1 VLIYKHVIETTIQ
14 LFNVKVNDK
23 KLYLFKEI
31 KIFTNVGN
39 LLFVSHNWLVRLLK
53 LFLASHGMNIHLKKK
68 LKPVTYQFHYE

>member
-31 KIFTNVGN
+31 KVFTNVGN
-39 LLFVSHNWLVRLLK
+39 LLFVSHNWLVRLLT
-53 LFLASHGMNIHLKKK
+53 LFLAHTWYEYSFKKK
-68 LKPVTYQFHYE
+68 KN